1 MYFFAGFCRYNGDI
15 HNIFAETLQTEH
27 TRNRVRQRDTTAEE
41 DMEYRHIKIPTA
53 GEKITIKDGQIH
65 VPENPIIGYVEGDGI
80 GPDITKA
87 CLRVWDA
94 AVAKAY
100 GSKRKIHWCET
111 YLGEKAA
118 GLYDGNYCPA
128 ETLTVL
134 QDLVVSIK
142 GPLTTPVGGG
152 MRSLNVAL
160 RQELD
165 LYACVRPV
173 RHYAGVPSPLKAPG
187 KVDIVLFRENTED
200 VYAGIEYKTGTPEN
214 EKVAKFLRE
223 EMKAKFFEG
232 AGIGIKPIS
241 EFGSKR
247 LVRKA
252 IQFAIENGRESVTIV
267 HKGNIQKYTEGAFRN
282 WGYEVAREEF
292 GGVTITE
299 EQLYAEFKGK
309 QPEGKIVIKDRIA
322 DIMFQM
328 MLLRPDE
335 FDVIATTNLN
345 GDYLSDAIA
354 AEVGGMGIAP
364 GANIA
369 DHVAV
374 FEATHGTAPKYANLN
389 KVNPGSLLFSGVM
402 MLEYMGWKEAADL
415 ITLVYPEVVSD
426 GIVTYDFAR
435 QIDGA
440 TEVGTSQFADALI
453 ERINGG
459 VDLETKRRAQQEQLV
474 KERKQ
479 REIRRLLQPM
489 EEMIETGRVPHTV
502 GDLMTRSLIS
512 VTDEETVESA
522 MHTMT
527 DSNVSSV
534 VVEPNAAG
542 EWGIMTRRDIVTKVV
557 RNNKTPA
564 SLKVKD
570 IATRPLFSVPAE
582 TSIQEAAEILAEKGF
597 SRLTISMG
605 DKVIGIVTEADI
617 FNAVGRFGAAL
628 AE

>member
-1 MYFFAGFCRYNGDI
+1 MS
-15 HNIFAETLQTEH
+15 
-27 TRNRVRQRDTTAEE
+27 TA
-41 DMEYRHIKIPTA
+41 YRHIKIPTT
-53 GEKITIKDGQIH
+53 GEKITVRDGKLH
-65 VPENPIIGYVEGDGI
+65 VPEQPIVGYVEGDGI
-80 GPDITKA
+80 GPDITRA
-87 CLRVWDA
+87 CLRIWDA

-100 GSKRKIHWCET
+100 GGKRKIHWCET

-118 GLYDGNYCPA
+118 GLYDGNYCPD
-128 ETLTVL
+128 ETLKVL
-134 QDLVVSIK
+134 QELVVSIK

-152 MRSLNVAL
+152 FRSLNVAL
-160 RQELD
+160 RQDLD

-173 RHYAGVPSPLKAPG
+173 RHYAGVPSPLKRPDL
-187 KVDIVLFRENTED
+187 VDIVLFRENTED
-200 VYAGIEYKTGTPEN
+200 VYAGIEYKSGTPEN
-214 EKVAKFLRE
+214 AKVADFLRK

-252 IQFAIENGRESVTIV
+252 IQYAVDNGRESVTLV
-267 HKGNIQKYTEGAFRN
+267 HKGNIQKFTEGAFRN
-282 WGYEVAREEF
+282 WGYAVAREEF
-292 GGVTITE
+292 GKVTITE
-299 EQLYAEFKGK
+299 EQLYGEFKGK
-309 QPEGKIVIKDRIA
+309 VPEGKIVIKDRIA

-369 DHVAV
+369 DNVAV
-374 FEATHGTAPKYANLN
+374 FEATHGTAPKYANQN

-415 ITLVYPEVVSD
+415 ITLVYPEVISD

-453 ERINGG
+453 ERIEGG
-459 VDLETKRRAQQEQLV
+459 IDLEAKRKAQQEQLV

-489 EEMIETGRVPHTV
+489 EEMLETGRVPHTV
-502 GDLMTRSLIS
+502 ADLMTRSLIT
-512 VTDEETVESA
+512 VTDDETVEQA
-522 MHTMT
+522 MHLMT
-527 DSNVSSV
+527 DNNISSV
-534 VVEPNAAG
+534 VVEPDKDG
-542 EWGIMTRRDIVTKVV
+542 VWGIITRRDIVAKIVRGKGRNPATTKVRDV
-557 RNNKTPA
+557 A
-564 SLKVKD
+564 S
-570 IATRPLFSVPAE
+570 RPIVSVTAE
-582 TSIQEAAEILAEKGF
+582 TSIRDAASKITDSNI
-597 SRLTISMG
+597 SRFTVVQG
-605 DKVIGIVTEADI
+605 KEVIGIVTETDI
-617 FNAVGRFGAAL
+617 FNAVEKYGWAV
-628 AE
+628 E

>member
-1 MYFFAGFCRYNGDI
+1 
-15 HNIFAETLQTEH
+15 
-27 TRNRVRQRDTTAEE
+27 
-41 DMEYRHIKIPTA
+41 MEYRHIKIPTT
-53 GEKITIKDGQIH
+53 GEKITFKAGQLS
-65 VPENPIIGYVEGDGI
+65 VPDQPIVGYVEGDGI

-87 CLRVWDA
+87 CLRIWDA

-100 GSKRKIHWCET
+100 NGKRKIHWCET

-118 GLYDGNYCPA
+118 GLYDGNYCPD
-128 ETLTVL
+128 ETLKVL

-152 MRSLNVAL
+152 FRSLNVAL
-160 RQELD
+160 RQDLD

-173 RHYAGVPSPLKAPG
+173 RHYTGVPSPLKNPG
-187 KVDIVLFRENTED
+187 KVDVVIFRENTED
-200 VYAGIEYKTGTPEN
+200 VYAGIEYKSGTPEN

-241 EFGSKR
+241 AFGSKR
-247 LVRKA
+247 LVRMA
-252 IQFAIENGRESVTIV
+252 IQYAIDNGRESVTLV
-267 HKGNIQKYTEGAFRN
+267 HKGNIMKFTEGAFRN

-292 GGVTITE
+292 GNVTITE
-299 EQLYAEFKGK
+299 EQLYNEYKGK

-335 FDVIATTNLN
+335 FDVLATPNLN
-345 GDYLSDAIA
+345 GDYLSDSVA

-364 GANIA
+364 GANIS
-369 DHVAV
+369 DNCAV
-374 FEATHGTAPKYANLN
+374 FEATHGTAPKYSNLN

-459 VDLETKRRAQQEQLV
+459 VDLETKRRAQQELLA

-489 EEMIETGRVPHTV
+489 EEMVDTGRVPHTV
-502 GDLMTRSLIS
+502 GDLMTRSLMTVSDGES
-512 VTDEETVESA
+512 VEQA

-527 DSNVSSV
+527 DNNVSSV

-542 EWGIMTRRDIVTKVV
+542 EWGILTRRDIITKVV
-557 RNNKTPA
+557 RNNKSPA

-582 TSIQEAAEILAEKGF
+582 TSIHEAAEILAEKNY
-597 SRLTISMG
+597 SRITISQG
-605 DKVIGIVTEADI
+605 DKIIGIVTETDI
-617 FNAVGRFGAAL
+617 FNAVEKYGAAIT
-628 AE
+628 E